1 MLGWLAVFF
10 SNFFYEG
17 NVCFL
22 ALFYNWDSN
31 DHMDDGRVSGSQRR
45 WLAAQAAPGVSSS
58 VAGSANRPKKNH
70 WIMWGL
76 YIWPRVHVA
85 ACVACDAPNKENKW
99 LGWIRFFCVS
109 PPPLALQKL
118 FTHHTLVIRSGRC
131 AIASSFM
138 HAPYIFPST
147 RLLLLHLLS
156 VELSL
161 KVCVLHEPFD
171 QRPVCWLRSG
181 PSSRGWA
188 DGGRAL
194 AAQRTSYSC

>member
-1 MLGWLAVFF
+1 
-10 SNFFYEG
+10 
-17 NVCFL
+17 
-22 ALFYNWDSN
+22 
-31 DHMDDGRVSGSQRR
+31 MDDGRVSGSQRR

-85 ACVACDAPNKENKW
+85 ACVACHAPNKENKG

-147 RLLLLHLLS
+147 RTLTAT
-156 VELSL
+156 
-161 KVCVLHEPFD
+161 FT
-171 QRPVCWLRSG
+171 VCWTLTKGLCFCMNLLTSDPFVG
-181 PSSRGWA
+181 CARGHRHE
-188 DGGRAL
+188 DEQTGGRAL
-194 AAQRTSYSC
+194 AARIIQLLGRINESGMKVGEKWLRRKSSWGNV